1 MKNRGFCRLPTTGT
15 RSPVSIGFLCC
26 LNNLADHYVQLCLR
40 VVYGVSSH
48 TIGDEGLEPSLV
60 SVDATVLPLPL
71 ITSQCVYAPRI
82 EEEGL

>member
-40 VVYGVSSH
+40 VDNVSSH
-48 TIGDEGLEPSLV
+48 VVHKGLCVCESFLF
-60 SVDATVLPLPL
+60 SV
-71 ITSQCVYAPRI
+71 
-82 EEEGL
+82 